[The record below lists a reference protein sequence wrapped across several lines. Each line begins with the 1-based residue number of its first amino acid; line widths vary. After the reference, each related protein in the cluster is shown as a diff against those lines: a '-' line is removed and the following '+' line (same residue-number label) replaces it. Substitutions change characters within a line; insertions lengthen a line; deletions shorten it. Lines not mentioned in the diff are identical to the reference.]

1 MSTNQPLPTRPLP
14 LPRATTPQQ
23 PFQPP
28 PQPQPQ
34 QPPQQQPYRQQPPQQ
49 QEAEAGTDPAAVIA
63 ARSAAVARNRQREAR
78 VAMLQDV
85 LRIVFVAVILG
96 GIAWIFFW
104 RHNHNMEE
112 KRQQAEIE
120 KRAQEQRDKE
130 QREREER
137 FAAERKEQ
145 QRKKEAEAAEKRR
158 REDEKRL
165 ADKKRAEEARQ
176 RKENAERQKKAMAR
190 FKSTSLNSIVAAPP
204 TDYPEKVTGETW
216 YSCVVP
222 GGPTGVTLYEI
233 KALPGKD
240 IRIDRFDENNVVTNV
255 TYEEFTKVLA
265 KQPCLLAK
273 EGTRCY
279 YIRRGKF
286 ELRDLPVP
294 VEGESLDPSR
304 KDLWDL
310 YEFAATHCGKQPAL
324 AYEVFF
330 KEIGSPLTRI
340 LVVPFGKTISR
351 ADVVNGL
358 RHSSSAGKFDER
370 KLQERLNG
378 GRLTIRRK
386 EMSR

>member
-1 MSTNQPLPTRPLP
+1 M
-14 LPRATTPQQ
+14 
-23 PFQPP
+23 
-28 PQPQPQ
+28 
-34 QPPQQQPYRQQPPQQ
+34 
-49 QEAEAGTDPAAVIA
+49 EDVKAE
-63 ARSAAVARNRQREAR
+63 Q
-78 VAMLQDV
+78 
-85 LRIVFVAVILG
+85 
-96 GIAWIFFW
+96 
-104 RHNHNMEE
+104 
-112 KRQQAEIE
+112 
-120 KRAQEQRDKE
+120 RAQEERAKE
-130 QREREER
+130 QREEQRKREES

-145 QRKKEAEAAEKRR
+145 QRKKEAAAAEKRR

-165 ADKKRAEEARQ
+165 ADKKRAEAERQ
-176 RKENAERQKKAMAR
+176 RKDNAERQKKAMAR
-190 FKSTSLNSIVAAPP
+190 FKSTSLDSIAAAPS

-222 GGPTGVTLYEI
+222 GGPNGVTLYEI
-233 KALPGKD
+233 KALPGKS
-240 IRIDRFDENNVVTNV
+240 INIDRFDENNVVTNV

-358 RHSSSAGKFDER
+358 QHSSSAGKFDER